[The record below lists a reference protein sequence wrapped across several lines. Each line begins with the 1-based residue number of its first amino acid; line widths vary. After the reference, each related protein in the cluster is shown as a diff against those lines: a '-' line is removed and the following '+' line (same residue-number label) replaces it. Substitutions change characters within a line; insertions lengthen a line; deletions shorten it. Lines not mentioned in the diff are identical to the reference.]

1 MRIDGLAP
9 SPIHLSR
16 LLLFAGLTLVAGCS
30 GSASTSQARDGLHRG
45 HLSLGPASDAFL
57 PCGAN
62 QPLQVVADPV
72 VGERLNAEYLTL
84 VGEPYEEAFLRLRGR
99 RLTSGDSAGERLEI
113 EQILDLRAADS
124 DDCH

>member
-1 MRIDGLAP
+1 MRIDGLAA

-30 GSASTSQARDGLHRG
+30 GPASTSQARDGLHRG
-45 HLSLGPASDAFL
+45 HLSLGPDSDAFL

>member
-9 SPIHLSR
+9 PPLHLPR
-16 LLLFAGLTLVAGCS
+16 LVLLAGLALVAGCS
-30 GSASTSQARDGLHRG
+30 GPAATPQARDGVHRG
-45 HLSLGPASDAFL
+45 HLSLGPDSDAFL
-57 PCGAN
+57 PCGAS
-62 QPLQVVADPV
+62 QPLRVVADPV
-72 VGERLNAEYLTL
+72 VGQRLNAEYLTQ

-99 RLTSGDSAGERLEI
+99 RLASGDGAGELLEI